1 MILEYTST
9 IDKLYYTHFFIDHAL
24 FSMSN
29 SILSM
34 FSIIYTRDEYLYAFI
49 SISDEYSC
57 SIS

>member
-49 SISDEYSC
+49 SICGEYNC
-57 SIS
+57 IIS